1 MSNPIKK
8 LLGQTAIYGMSSIIS
23 RTLNFFLVP
32 FYLYIFDDPKDYGVI
47 SILYSFVAFLMVLL
61 TFGMETAYFR
71 FVQDESDKKKV
82 FQTGFV
88 SLLAVNIIFFIGIF
102 LTKGS
107 IADWI
112 GVGEHPEYITLLGL
126 IVVVDAASALP
137 LAKLRQENQAKRF
150 AFIQFSGIGV
160 NVILNLVLLSFFF
173 DKENPEE
180 GVLIILIVNLISSLI
195 KPLLCLNDFK
205 NIEFKW
211 DKELGKRMLLYAFPL
226 VIAGFAG
233 IVNETI
239 DRILLLKYI
248 PENQNA
254 LHEIGIYSANYKV
267 AMLVSIVLQAY
278 RYAAE
283 PFFFNQKN
291 NSDRN
296 KTYIKLMNYFVA
308 FVCLMFLVISLNLDI
323 FKYFIPNKNYWGG
336 LYVVPILLMA
346 NVFLGIY
353 LNQSVWY
360 KLSDKTKYGAYISVI
375 GAILTIVINILFIPT
390 YGYKAAAW
398 ATLIVYATQMTL
410 SYFWG
415 QKHFPI
421 KYNRRKFA
429 LYLGSTVV
437 FYFISQFISFEN
449 TLLSFLKNNLFVVLF
464 ILLVLK
470 IEGISLKKML
480 KRA

>member
-1 MSNPIKK
+1 MANPIKK
-8 LLGQTAIYGMSSIIS
+8 LLGQTAIYGLSSIIS

-32 FYLYIFDDPKDYGVI
+32 FYVDVFQDPKDYGVI
-47 SILYSFVAFLMVLL
+47 SVLYSFVAFLMVLL

-71 FVQDESDKKKV
+71 FVQDESDKTKV

-88 SLLAVNIIFFIGIF
+88 SLLAVNIFFFIGIF
-102 LTKGS
+102 FANGS
-107 IADWI
+107 IAEWI

-126 IVVVDAASALP
+126 IVVIDAASALP
-137 LAKLRQENQAKRF
+137 LAKLRQENQAKKF
-150 AFIQFSGIGV
+150 ALIQFSGIGV
-160 NVILNLVLLSFFF
+160 NIILNLVLLTFFF
-173 DKENPEE
+173 DKNNPEE
-180 GVLIILIVNLISSLI
+180 GVMMILIANLLSSLV
-195 KPLLCLNDFK
+195 KPLLCYADFK
-205 NIEFKW
+205 NIQFKW
-211 DKELGKRMLLYAFPL
+211 DAELGKRMLIYAFPL

-239 DRILLLKYI
+239 DRILLVKLI
-248 PENQNA
+248 PENQDA
-254 LHEIGIYSANYKV
+254 MHEIGVYSACYKI

-291 NSDRN
+291 NTDRN

-308 FVCLMFLVISLNLDI
+308 FVCLMFLVISLNIHI
-323 FKYFIPNKNYWGG
+323 FKYFIPNKNYWEG

-375 GAILTIVINILFIPT
+375 GAILTIIINVVFIPI
-390 YGYKAAAW
+390 YGYVAAAW
-398 ATLIVYATQMTL
+398 ATMIVYGTQMTL

-421 KYNRRKFA
+421 KYNRRKFT

-437 FYFISQFISFEN
+437 FYFISQFIAIEH
-449 TLLSFLKNNLFVVLF
+449 TLLNFLKNNLFVVLF

-470 IEGISLKKML
+470 IEGISLKNLL